1 LNWGEGL
8 FGYFPSYALGHL
20 ISAQIAEAL
29 EHEIGSIEDL
39 VRAGKESAL
48 QAWLARA
55 VWPLGRSVNG
65 EELVEK
71 VTGRPLSA
79 EPFLA
84 YLRSKVD
91 ALSSGT

>member
-1 LNWGEGL
+1 
-8 FGYFPSYALGHL
+8 
-20 ISAQIAEAL
+20 
-29 EHEIGSIEDL
+29 
-39 VRAGKESAL
+39 
-48 QAWLARA
+48 
-55 VWPLGRSVNG
+55 VNA

-91 ALSSGT
+91 ALSSGA